1 MYNKSS
7 DYILPQAESVGFFNS
22 LITMSNLTETKNHI
36 TNNWHIEFY
45 TENGG
50 VAFVNDREYK
60 IRAGN
65 VLIAPEGSVRRSK
78 LHFKCYYLH
87 LKISEGLY
95 FDELS
100 KLPPIISISDTQK
113 IQKLFQKMILYF
125 YSNNPAEHIKFNAV
139 LADFL
144 DIFISQSKNKAAEK
158 AGVIEKAEQFIID
171 NCNADITLEDIAKA
185 VNLSPVYF
193 HKKFKTAKG
202 ISPHEYLCEKRIER
216 AKFLL
221 LSGDKQLT
229 EIAFECGFSSSS
241 YFICFFKEKTGM
253 TPKKFREENFKLS
266 KIL

>member
-1 MYNKSS
+1 MYNKTIGS
-7 DYILPQAESVGFFNS
+7 ILPQTESVGFFS
-22 LITMSNLTETKNHI
+22 SSATMSNLKETKSHI
-36 TNNWHIEFY
+36 TDMWQIEFY

-50 VAFVNDREYK
+50 AAILNNIEYK
-60 IRAGN
+60 NVAGN
-65 VLIAPEGSVRRSK
+65 ILIAPAGSIRRSK
-78 LHFKCYYLH
+78 LHFKCYYIH
-87 LKISEGLY
+87 LRVLKGLY

-113 IQKLFQKMILYF
+113 MQKIFQKMILYF
-125 YSNNPAEHIKFNAV
+125 HSSITSEHIKFNSV

-144 DIFISQSKNKAAEK
+144 DIIISQSKNKATEK
-158 AGVIEKAEQFIID
+158 AGIIERAEQFIID

-193 HKKFKTAKG
+193 HKKFKTAKE

-221 LSGDKQLT
+221 LSGDKPLM

-253 TPKKFREENFKLS
+253 TPKKFREENFKSS

>member
-87 LKISEGLY
+87 FKMPKGIY
-95 FDELS
+95 CDELS
-100 KLPPIISISDTQK
+100 KLPVCFKISDTQELQR
-113 IQKLFQKMILYF
+113 IFQKMLLYY
-125 YSNNPAEHIKFNAV
+125 YSDNPIDNAKFNTL
-139 LADFL
+139 LADFFS
-144 DIFISQSKNKAAEK
+144 IIISQNYRRDDKK
-158 AGVIEKAEQFIID
+158 AGLIEKAEQFIID
-171 NCNADITLEDIAKA
+171 NCNKAVNLNDIAAA

-193 HKKFKTAKG
+193 HKKFKEATG
-202 ISPHEYLCEKRIER
+202 VSPHKYLDEKRIER

-221 LSGDKQLT
+221 LSGDGSVAN
-229 EIAFECGFSSSS
+229 IAFECGFSSAS
-241 YFICFFKEKTGM
+241 YFISTFKLKTGM
-253 TPKKFREENFKLS
+253 TPGRFREVNQPKNLY
-266 KIL
+266 